1 MIQHGLLYKI
11 LKHKKTGKETFQF
24 ILPQRFRKKALE
36 ACHDEFGHQ
45 GMDKTTFLLQKR
57 FFWNGLVNDTRQH
70 IRNCSRCLTFKT
82 PKETSELERIEC
94 SYPLEMLHLDFLTIG
109 QMGKDSKGEKKK
121 PINVLVVTD
130 HFTRFSQA
138 YVTNNQKAKTVAET
152 LWEKYLSQY
161 GWPEKILTDQGGSF
175 KAELFDELCK
185 ETKIAKIRTCPYR
198 PQGNGQVERFNKTLL
213 NMIGTLNPEEKVDW
227 TGKIQALTYAYNC
240 TSSQTT
246 GYSPFFLFYGREPRI
261 PIDVEFRLP
270 ENREQESL
278 PEFVRKLKQ
287 TLEQAYEI
295 AKGVS
300 SDQMMRHKRYFDQKH
315 RCMKIEPG
323 DLVMVRIKAFRRDH
337 KVADKW
343 EMTPY

>member
-1 MIQHGLLYKI
+1 
-11 LKHKKTGKETFQF
+11 
-24 ILPQRFRKKALE
+24 
-36 ACHDEFGHQ
+36 
-45 GMDKTTFLLQKR
+45 MDKL
-57 FFWNGLVNDTRQH
+57 
-70 IRNCSRCLTFKT
+70 
-82 PKETSELERIEC
+82 
-94 SYPLEMLHLDFLTIG
+94 
-109 QMGKDSKGEKKK
+109 GKDSKGDKKK

-175 KAELFDELCK
+175 EAELFDELCK

-261 PIDVEFRLP
+261 PMDVEFGLP
-270 ENREQESL
+270 KNREQESL
-278 PEFVRKLKQ
+278 SEFVRKLKQ

-295 AKGVS
+295 AKGMN
-300 SDQMMRHKRYFDQKH
+300 SDQMLRRKKYFDKKH
-315 RCMKIEPG
+315 KCMKIEPG
-323 DLVMVRIKAFRRDH
+323 DLVMFRIKAFG
-337 KVADKW
+337 
-343 EMTPY
+343 